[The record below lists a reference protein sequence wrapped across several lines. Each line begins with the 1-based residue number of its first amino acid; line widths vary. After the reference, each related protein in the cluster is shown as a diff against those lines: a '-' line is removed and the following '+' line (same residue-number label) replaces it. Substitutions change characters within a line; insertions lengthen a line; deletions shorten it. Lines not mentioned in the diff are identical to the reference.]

1 MLEFRTVLDDGGTD
15 DTRALRHVATRAR
28 ILEAAWRLARR
39 SGLAALS
46 LREVAREV
54 GMRAPSLYTY
64 FPSKNA
70 LYDAMYA
77 DSVRQLNESV
87 NVRPKSSDPIEAL
100 RQRMKRLVGFALE
113 DPVRF
118 QLIDQRTIPGFEP
131 SPESFAI
138 SESSIAQ
145 LHRELEAAGIRGRRA
160 ADLWRALSTGLIN
173 QQISNDPGGKRWARL
188 ADDAVDM
195 FLAFQ
200 LGRARKRSAA
210 PGGRNTGGSDEQC
223 SDGGMD

>member
-1 MLEFRTVLDDGGTD
+1 MLDKDSAQ
-15 DTRALRHVATRAR
+15 DTRAVRHVATRAR
-28 ILEAAWRLARR
+28 ILAAAWRLARQN
-39 SGLAALS
+39 GLAALS
-46 LREVAREV
+46 LRDLAQEV

-64 FPSKNA
+64 FSSKNA

-77 DSVRQLNESV
+77 DGVRQLDAAV
-87 NVRPKSSDPIEAL
+87 NQRPKSSDPERAL

-131 SPESFAI
+131 SPESFEI
-138 SESSIAQ
+138 SVSSIARLQ
-145 LHRELEAAGIRGRRA
+145 LELEAAGIHGRRS

-173 QQISNDPGGKRWARL
+173 QQISNDPGGRRWARL

-195 FLAFQ
+195 FLVYY
-200 LGRARKRSAA
+200 GRGPTRATKEKR
-210 PGGRNTGGSDEQC
+210 
-223 SDGGMD
+223 

>member
-1 MLEFRTVLDDGGTD
+1 VLDKESAD
-15 DTRALRHVATRAR
+15 DTRALRHAATRTR
-28 ILEAAWRLARR
+28 ILEAAWKLARQ

-46 LREVAREV
+46 LRDLAQEV

-64 FPSKNA
+64 FSSKNA

-77 DSVRQLNESV
+77 DGVRQLNVAV
-87 NVRPKSSDPIEAL
+87 NQRPKSSDPERAL

-118 QLIDQRTIPGFEP
+118 QLIDQRTVPGFEP

-138 SESSIAQ
+138 SESSIAR
-145 LHRELEAAGIRGRRA
+145 LHQELEAAGIRGGRS

-173 QQISNDPGGKRWARL
+173 QQISNDPGGRRWARL

-195 FLAFQ
+195 FLAYH
-200 LGRARKRSAA
+200 GNRSTGAA
-210 PGGRNTGGSDEQC
+210 KEER
-223 SDGGMD
+223 

>member
-1 MLEFRTVLDDGGTD
+1 MLDNVRDD
-15 DTRALRHVATRAR
+15 DTRAIRHLATRAR

-46 LREVAREV
+46 LRELAREV

-64 FPSKNA
+64 FPSKHA

-87 NVRPKSSDPIEAL
+87 NLRPKSRDPHQAL
-100 RQRMKRLVGFALE
+100 RERMKRLVAFALE

-145 LHRELEAAGIRGRRA
+145 LHRELEAAGIPGQRA

-173 QQISNDPGGKRWARL
+173 QQISNDPGGRRWARL
-188 ADDAVDM
+188 ADEAVDM
-195 FLAFQ
+195 FLAFHTGQ
-200 LGRARKRSAA
+200 ARKRSAA
-210 PGGRNTGGSDEQC
+210 PG
-223 SDGGMD
+223 